1 MSISML
7 IEQVLGPKLPTVEGW
22 DERYEIKQE
31 PYEGIGEA
39 REMTGIE
46 KMERAALPVRQKRL
60 DLARQ

>member
-7 IEQVLGPKLPTVEGW
+7 IEHAFGPKLPTVEGW

-46 KMERAALPVRQKRL
+46 KMERAALPTQQKRL
-60 DLARQ
+60 ALAR